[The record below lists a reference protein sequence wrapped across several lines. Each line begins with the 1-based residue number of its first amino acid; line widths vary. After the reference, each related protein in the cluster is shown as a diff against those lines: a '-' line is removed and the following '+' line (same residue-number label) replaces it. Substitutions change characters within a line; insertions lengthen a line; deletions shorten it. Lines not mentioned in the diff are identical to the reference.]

1 MRDPIFWIPA
11 FAGMTRKHM
20 NPIQKIAK
28 LLRTPEPVLADLF
41 KKMEQN
47 TGKKGVAQKI
57 YEENEAIVNRKLEEL
72 GVQKDKAD
80 AQYVEAEL
88 LKKTKEADSA
98 FYEFL
103 GKPDFS
109 QQSCCSAMIEV
120 IKTIAK
126 LKPGYFIKEEK
137 LRDFIVLNPPK
148 NIMAALGYVDVS
160 KLLAQEDLYEIFAAL
175 RFVEDERWLN
185 EVFFRPYNDLSA
197 SNFEERKTE
206 IKVLGEKWLSIA
218 EKFVGKKL
226 HNISH
231 LKEVGLVFII
241 PIKKENFAG
250 QSLETFSLVLH
261 YLHEIDFYCQLF
273 QKYAE
278 LPNFG
283 ANLVKLLSGTVGTAV
298 LPKDGLQWRVIQ
310 RYLAKI
316 DPQDPRLFEPHV
328 NPETVHWLKAEKE
341 MDALAQKNPQ
351 AKLDFWRGVDD
362 FVGEVFPAGKKGE
375 KIVSFDLLDNVLSLT
390 HGGLG
395 KYLYHQQEALWNKI
409 FIEFMGEERL
419 EELIVENIEK
429 GFILL

>member
-1 MRDPIFWIPA
+1 MGPY
-11 FAGMTRKHM
+11 
-20 NPIQKIAK
+20 QKIAA
-28 LLRTPEPVLADLF
+28 LLRTPEEVLADLF
-41 KKMEQN
+41 KKMEEH
-47 TGKKGVAQKI
+47 TGKKKI
-57 YEENEAIVNRKLEEL
+57 AEKIWKENEEIVGRKLKEL
-72 GVQKDKAD
+72 GIDKDKAD

-88 LKKTKEADSA
+88 LKKIKEADEA

-109 QQSCCSAMIEV
+109 QQGCCAAMIDV
-120 IKTIAK
+120 
-126 LKPGYFIKEEK
+126 LKSITNLRPGYFLKQEK
-137 LRDFIVLNPPK
+137 LKNFLILNPPK
-148 NIMAALGYVDVS
+148 NILAALGYADVAQM
-160 KLLAQEDLYEIFAAL
+160 LAEENLYEIFAAL
-175 RFVEDERWLN
+175 RFVENERWLN

-197 SNFEERKTE
+197 DSFEERK
-206 IKVLGEKWLSIA
+206 IKVTILNEKWLQIA

-250 QSLETFSLVLH
+250 QSIETFSLVLH
-261 YLHEIDFYCQLF
+261 YLHEIDFYSKLF
-273 QKYAE
+273 RKYAE

-283 ANLVKLLSGTVGTAV
+283 ANIVKLLSGAV
-298 LPKDGLQWRVIQ
+298 ESAGQPRPGLRWRIIQ

-341 MDALAQKNPQ
+341 IDSLEQKYPD
-351 AKLDFWRGVDD
+351 KLKLEFWRGIDD

-375 KIVSFDLLDNVLSLT
+375 QIVSFDLLDNTLSLT

-409 FIEFMGEERL
+409 FIEFMGEEKL

-429 GFILL
+429 GFIEL

>member
-1 MRDPIFWIPA
+1 
-11 FAGMTRKHM
+11 
-20 NPIQKIAK
+20 
-28 LLRTPEPVLADLF
+28 
-41 KKMEQN
+41 MEQN

-88 LKKTKEADSA
+88 LKKTKEADNA

-103 GKPDFS
+103 SKPDFS
-109 QQSCCSAMIEV
+109 QQSCCSAMIGV

-175 RFVEDERWLN
+175 RFVENERWLN

-197 SNFEERKTE
+197 ANFEERKTE

-250 QSLETFSLVLH
+250 QTL
-261 YLHEIDFYCQLF
+261 
-273 QKYAE
+273 
-278 LPNFG
+278 
-283 ANLVKLLSGTVGTAV
+283 
-298 LPKDGLQWRVIQ
+298 
-310 RYLAKI
+310 
-316 DPQDPRLFEPHV
+316 
-328 NPETVHWLKAEKE
+328 
-341 MDALAQKNPQ
+341 
-351 AKLDFWRGVDD
+351 
-362 FVGEVFPAGKKGE
+362 
-375 KIVSFDLLDNVLSLT
+375 
-390 HGGLG
+390 
-395 KYLYHQQEALWNKI
+395 
-409 FIEFMGEERL
+409 
-419 EELIVENIEK
+419 
-429 GFILL
+429 